1 MWAKAL
7 GCRGDPSRSGAA
19 GEPGHLMDEALDGGG
34 NRSTER
40 QGGLLSD
47 KG

>member
-1 MWAKAL
+1 VGKAL
-7 GCRGDPSRSGAA
+7 GCGGEPTRSGAA
-19 GEPGHLMDEALDGGG
+19 GEPRHLMEEALDSGG